1 MDHNVVEKNITI
13 DIDYEKLAD
22 AIVTA
27 HKKMQLEKERKKER
41 EHEEWRKVLGINECK
56 DCSNRSGC
64 IYRIRKL
71 LLGIWKLLF
80 LKRKEAKTTFA
91 TYVLIGEMM
100 SWILLA
106 FEVILYVFSGFLVLV
121 SVYNIQEKIIRF
133 NFISLTWAILIWMVA
148 RIIRVVSM
156 EISNVKEKEELVTII
171 SAFTALSSL
180 IISIIALFIS
190 IK

>member
-1 MDHNVVEKNITI
+1 
-13 DIDYEKLAD
+13 
-22 AIVTA
+22 
-27 HKKMQLEKERKKER
+27 
-41 EHEEWRKVLGINECK
+41 
-56 DCSNRSGC
+56 
-64 IYRIRKL
+64 
-71 LLGIWKLLF
+71 
-80 LKRKEAKTTFA
+80 
-91 TYVLIGEMM
+91 M